1 MRGIMKKLIVIGT
14 LVLLFFIVLIKSE
27 TIQTN
32 TMTRM
37 ENGVEYT
44 KTEQT
49 INWDRFLN
57 YIKNIPDEFLYY
69 YRQYTNKK

>member
-1 MRGIMKKLIVIGT
+1 MKKFVIVGIVFLLFLIIVI
-14 LVLLFFIVLIKSE
+14 KSG

-32 TMTRM
+32 TVVRR
-37 ENGVEYT
+37 ENGMEYAGT
-44 KTEQT
+44 KQT

-69 YRQYTNKK
+69 YRQYLNEK